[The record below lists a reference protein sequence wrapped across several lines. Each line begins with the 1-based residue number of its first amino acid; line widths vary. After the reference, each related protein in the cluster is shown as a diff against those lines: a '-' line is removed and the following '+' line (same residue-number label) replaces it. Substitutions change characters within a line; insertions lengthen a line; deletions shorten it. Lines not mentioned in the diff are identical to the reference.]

1 MSLEPVG
8 FNTALGAHTIGW
20 DPSTGQLHVFG
31 TQSGGALVF
40 RETDVP
46 LPADAR
52 RGT

>member
-8 FNTALGAHTIGW
+8 FNTELGAHTIGW
-20 DPSTGQLHVFG
+20 DRSTGQLHVFAP
-31 TQSGGALVF
+31 QSDGALVF